1 LISAIGKVGWNGV
14 GLGSARLGGW
24 LRWRKGGEGLY
35 GGVWGLGFGSDVG
48 VGGVGEICG
57 VFRCGGVS
65 WVCPGI

>member
-1 LISAIGKVGWNGV
+1 VGRV
-14 GLGSARLGGW
+14 FT
-24 LRWRKGGEGLY
+24 
-35 GGVWGLGFGSDVG
+35 VGFGSDVG